1 MLEFINPEGWAVPKG
16 YSNGVVGAG
25 RILFVGGQIGWNAR
39 CRFESDEFLHQ
50 VRQTLENVVAIVR
63 AAGGGPEHI
72 ASMTWYVVD
81 KREYLADAKAL
92 GRAYRDVMGRCF
104 PAIACVEVKALIE
117 DRARI
122 EIQATALLPA

>member
-50 VRQTLENVVAIVR
+50 FRQTLENVVAIVR